1 MDPERL
7 ASEFEALRPELTGY
21 LRRLVARAD
30 VADDLAQ
37 TAALRALEA
46 ADRAPERP
54 EEIRPWI
61 YRIATNLGI
70 DEMRRRG
77 RRRDAYLIDAKA
89 AAERNPAF
97 VRLATSCKG
106 SPETAAVGREH
117 LAVCFGCTLGQ
128 LAPEEA
134 AALLLKE
141 IHGFTTEEVADL
153 LGARFAQVKNWIQQA
168 RAAMTAKY
176 ARTCALIR
184 KQGPCWQCV
193 ELDAAMGDGRGDPL
207 RGTPGDLEARFE
219 IVRSLR
225 SSGASRWERLL
236 LDVFDELG

>member
-1 MDPERL
+1 MDAGGL
-7 ASEFEALRPELTGY
+7 AARFETLRPELTGY
-21 LRRLVARAD
+21 LRRLVVRAD
-30 VADDLAQ
+30 VAEDLAQ

-46 ADRAPERP
+46 VDRAPEPP
-54 EEIRPWI
+54 EELRRWI
-61 YRIATNLGI
+61 YRIATHLGI
-70 DEMRRRG
+70 DELRRRG
-77 RRRDAYLIDAKA
+77 RRRETYLVDAKA
-89 AAERNPAF
+89 VAERDPAF
-97 VRLATSCKG
+97 VRRAVACKG
-106 SPETAAVGREH
+106 SPETAAVAREH

-153 LGARFAQVKNWIQQA
+153 LEARFAQVKNWLQQA

-176 ARTCALIR
+176 GQTCALIR
-184 KQGPCWQCV
+184 KQGVCWQCV
-193 ELDAAMGDGRGDPL
+193 ELDAALGDGRGDPL

-219 IVRSLR
+219 IVRGFR

-236 LDVFDELG
+236 LEVFDEMG